1 MIVVLFHLIGMNE
14 TILTEELYVDLLR
27 LGTLVVEVHLI
38 TEVIEVHHR
47 VREIPE
53 VNPGMI
59 FRLIGIVE
67 LQRTIVAVLSQVAIM
82 GLVEELQLV
91 NIDDRVLHAIADVE
105 ETNKI

>member
-38 TEVIEVHHR
+38 TEVIEVHPR

-82 GLVEELQLV
+82 DLVEELQLV
-91 NIDDRVLHAIADVE
+91 NIDDRVLQAIADVE
-105 ETNKI
+105 ETNQI